1 MQMNTAPSAS
11 SVQASQFFITSF
23 SEVYVCHIEE
33 TVQCEI
39 GLCVKEFM
47 DRAIAAGQRPF
58 SLAEEKTLEQTLR
71 RSALRK
77 IQQTSDECCG
87 KVFLA
92 FDRVTRKMAG
102 LVAVM
107 LDDRLIPP
115 RRAEILIVGVAYRF
129 RRQGLG
135 RMLVS
140 FACKHL
146 QENCMV
152 QEVTVC
158 VDSRQAEVVSF
169 CKANG
174 FLKHCYEWSFPCTPI
189 IARFHRFLPCK

>member
-1 MQMNTAPSAS
+1 MDTAPSAS
-11 SVQASQFFITSF
+11 SVQASQFFVTPF
-23 SEVYVCHIEE
+23 SEAYVCHIEE
-33 TVQCEI
+33 AVESEI
-39 GLCVKEFM
+39 ALCVSEFM
-47 DRAIAAGQRPF
+47 DRAIAAGQRPY
-58 SLAEEKTLEQTLR
+58 SPAEQKSLEQTLC

-77 IQQTSDECCG
+77 IQRTSDECRG

-92 FDRVTRKMAG
+92 FERETRKMAG
-102 LVAVM
+102 LVAVK

-140 FACKHL
+140 LACKHL

-158 VDSRQAEVVSF
+158 VDSRQAEVVNF

-189 IARFHRFLPCK
+189 MARFHRFLQCK